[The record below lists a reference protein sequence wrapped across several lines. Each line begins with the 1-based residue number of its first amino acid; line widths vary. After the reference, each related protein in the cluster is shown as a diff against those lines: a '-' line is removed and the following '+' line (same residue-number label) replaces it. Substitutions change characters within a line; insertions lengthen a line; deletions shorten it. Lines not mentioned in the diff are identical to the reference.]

1 MTATIGHQLQA
12 APDVAAFLRVWLDN
26 ALLDGPAERT
36 LKAYYQSFSRSFSPR
51 IRRYYAAQMDE
62 VLALVRQRPGLRL
75 LEVGCGCGTESL
87 WLARHGADV
96 LGIDV
101 RSDRI
106 ETAKRRAEVMAQ
118 HLGRPVTAAFRRA
131 GVLDVAGSA
140 DYDVIWMEQAF
151 HHLEPRDAVVRHL
164 AQLLKPGGSLVISE
178 ANGWNPLLQ
187 LQLLLRRG
195 PRTVTTFTDEDGR
208 ELPYGNER
216 VLSAAALRRAFVA
229 VGVRCRSVRHFR
241 MFPNHPVFDP
251 LGGFED
257 AAARNWLAPLL
268 THYNY
273 VGERET

>member
-1 MTATIGHQLQA
+1 MTGGIGAQLRA
-12 APDVAAFLRVWLDN
+12 APDAAAFLRLWLDN
-26 ALLDGPAERT
+26 TLLDGAAERT
-36 LKAYYQSFSRSFSPR
+36 LKDYYRSFARSFSPR

-62 VLALVRQRPGLRL
+62 VLALVRRRPGLRL

-87 WLARHGADV
+87 WLAMHGADV

-101 RSDRI
+101 RGDRV
-106 ETAKRRAEVMAQ
+106 ETARRRAEVMAG
-118 HLGRPVTAAFRRA
+118 HLGRPVTAEFRRA
-131 GVLDVAGSA
+131 GLLDVAGDA
-140 DYDVIWMEQAF
+140 GYDAVWMEQAF

-164 AQLLKPGGSLVISE
+164 ARLLKPGGKLVISE

-195 PRTVTTFTDEDGR
+195 PRTVTTFIDEDGR

-216 VLSAAALRRAFVA
+216 VLSAVALRRAFTA

-241 MFPNHPVFDP
+241 MFPNHRLFDP
-251 LGGFED
+251 LGGLED

-273 VGERET
+273 VGEREV